1 MVKGCQIVAKIPL
14 EIDGTVVNAERGV
27 TVLEAARSAGI
38 YIPALCYHPDLPP
51 APGMKPGEFI
61 YHAGELIK
69 NVDSKREYEG
79 CRLCVV
85 KIKGVEGFPTACDT
99 PVAEGMVVYTDTPE
113 VEALR
118 RDNLMP
124 ILAQH
129 PHACL
134 TCAQQEGC
142 SREPCSTNVPLEE
155 RCCPKFGRC
164 ELQKVAHYIGIKEE
178 TPRWV
183 PTQMP
188 IFKDEP
194 FFDGD
199 YNLCIGCTRCVRAC
213 RDLRGVKALDF
224 VFDER
229 GEVIVGSLSPS
240 LGESACRF
248 CTACVEVCP
257 TGALMDRDLAVGPAL
272 LPCVQGCPVGMDVPT
287 YVRLVAQGRFE
298 EAAAV
303 IRQKV
308 PFPSVLG
315 HICFHPCERVC
326 RRGEVNEPIAI
337 CALKRF
343 AAEYDTGPERAER
356 LPTGKRVAIVGSGPA
371 GLTAAYYL
379 ARMGHGVTLFEA
391 ETELGGM
398 MRAAIPEYRLPQEV
412 LEREIAGATQGVE
425 VVTVTRMGKD
435 LSLEDLRGEYDAI
448 FLALGAQLSR
458 KLAIEGIEL
467 EGVLWG
473 LDFLRAVSKGQ
484 PPKVKEKV
492 FVIGG
497 GNVAVDVALTALR
510 LGAKEVQLACLECR
524 EEIPAHEWEVE
535 EAIDEGVVLN
545 PSWGPRRIL
554 GDGRVRGVELVR
566 CSSVFNGEGRFNPC
580 YYESVTSTI
589 ETDMVI
595 LAIGQASDLSFL
607 DSHLQMT
614 RAGTISVDAESQTS
628 LPGIFAGGEVVSGPA
643 SVIEAIASGRQ
654 AAISIDKYLGGEGVL
669 YEPPLEVDKEPWLG
683 REEGFADRHRV
694 QMPRLPLERRVKGF
708 EEIEL
713 GFDEAQAMEEAS
725 RCLRCDLRLEISPV
739 TLPPEP
745 WLPFDAD
752 KVSAV
757 PEIEGVFRLLDEE
770 KKVIYIK
777 GAMNL
782 RQDLEEQV
790 STQER
795 ARYFVYEEDPMYT
808 KRESELLQGFLQQH
822 GRLPEGNDEL
832 EDLF

>member
-1 MVKGCQIVAKIPL
+1 MTIDHI
-14 EIDGTVVNAERGV
+14 EIEVDEGA

-61 YHAGELIK
+61 YRARELIK
-69 NVDSKREYEG
+69 NADFKREYEG

-85 KIKGVEGFPTACDT
+85 KIQGIEGFPTACDT

-113 VEALR
+113 VKALR

-142 SREPCSTNVPLEE
+142 SREPCSANVPLEE

-164 ELQKVAHYIGIKEE
+164 ELQEVAHYIGIKEE

-188 IFKDEP
+188 ISKDEP
-194 FFDGD
+194 LFDRD

-213 RDLRGVKALDF
+213 RDLRGVNALDF

-229 GEVIVGSLSPS
+229 GKVIVGSVSPT
-240 LGESACRF
+240 LRESACRF

-257 TGALMDRDLAVGPAL
+257 TGALMDRGLAVGDRQAF
-272 LPCVQGCPVGMDVPT
+272 LPCIQGCPVGIDVPT
-287 YVRLVAQGRFE
+287 YVRFIAQGRFE
-298 EAAAV
+298 EAATV

-308 PFPSVLG
+308 PFPSLLG
-315 HICFHPCERVC
+315 HICFHPCESLC

-356 LPTGKRVAIVGSGPA
+356 VPTGKRVAIVGSGPA

-379 ARMGHGVTLFEA
+379 ARMGHGVTIFEA
-391 ETELGGM
+391 EAELGGM
-398 MRAAIPEYRLPQEV
+398 MRTAIPEYRLPQEV
-412 LEREIAGATQGVE
+412 LEREIAGVTQGVE
-425 VVTVTRMGKD
+425 VVTGTRMGEA

-448 FLALGAQLSR
+448 FLALGAPLSH

-467 EGVLWG
+467 EGVFWG
-473 LDFLRAVSKGQ
+473 LDFLRAVKQGEG
-484 PPKVKEKV
+484 PKVEEKV
-492 FVIGG
+492 LVIGG
-497 GNVAVDVALTALR
+497 GNVALDVALTALR

-524 EEIPAHEWEVE
+524 EEMPAHEWEVQ
-535 EAIDEGVVLN
+535 EAIEEGVVLS
-545 PSWGPRRIL
+545 PSWGPRKIL
-554 GDGRVRGVELVR
+554 GDGRVRRVELVR
-566 CSSVFNGEGRFNPC
+566 CTSVFDEEGRFKPC
-580 YYESVTSTI
+580 YDESVTSTI

-607 DSHLQMT
+607 DSHLQT
-614 RAGTISVDAESQTS
+614 TGAGTISVDAESQTT
-628 LPGIFAGGEVVSGPA
+628 LPGIFAGGEVTSGPA

-654 AAISIDKYLGGEGVL
+654 AAISIDKYLGGEGGL
-669 YEPPLEVDKEPWLG
+669 DEPSLEVDKDPWLG
-683 REEGFADRHRV
+683 REEGFADRYRV

-739 TLPPEP
+739 TLPPER
-745 WLPFDAD
+745 WLPLDAD
-752 KVSAV
+752 KVRAV
-757 PEIEGVFRLLDEE
+757 PEIEGVFQLLDEE
-770 KKVIYIK
+770 KKVIYIH
-777 GAMNL
+777 GAINL
-782 RQDLEEQV
+782 RQDLEEQLLA
-790 STQER
+790 QER
-795 ARYFVYEEDPMYT
+795 ARYFIYEEDPMYT
-808 KRESELLQGFLQQH
+808 KRESELLQKFLGQH

>member
-1 MVKGCQIVAKIPL
+1 MTIDHIEVEVA
-14 EIDGTVVNAERGV
+14 EGA

-61 YHAGELIK
+61 YRGEELVV
-69 NVDSKREYEG
+69 NASRGEYEG

-85 KIKGVEGFPTACDT
+85 KIEGIEDFPTACDT

-113 VEALR
+113 VKALR

-164 ELQKVAHYIGIKEE
+164 ELEKVAQYIGIKEE

-188 IFKDEP
+188 ILKDEP
-194 FFDGD
+194 LFDGD

-229 GEVIVGSLSPS
+229 GGVIVGSLSPT
-240 LGESACRF
+240 LRESACRF

-257 TGALMDRDLAVGPAL
+257 TGALRDRGIAVGDRQAL
-272 LPCVQGCPVGMDVPT
+272 LPCVQGCPVGIDVPT
-287 YVRLVAQGRFE
+287 YVRFVAQGKFE
-298 EAAAV
+298 EAATI

-308 PFPSVLG
+308 PFPSLLG
-315 HICFHPCERVC
+315 HICFHPCESLC
-326 RRGEVNEPIAI
+326 RRGQVNDPMAI

-343 AAEYDTGPERAER
+343 AAGYDTGSEGAER
-356 LPTGKRVAIVGSGPA
+356 VPTGKRVAIVGSGPA

-379 ARMGHGVTLFEA
+379 ARMGHGTTLFEA

-398 MRAAIPEYRLPQEV
+398 MRATIPEYRLPQEV
-412 LEREIAGATQGVE
+412 LEREIAEAIQGVE
-425 VVTVTRMGKD
+425 VVTGTRIGEAF
-435 LSLEDLRGEYDAI
+435 SLEDLRGEYDAS

-458 KLAIEGIEL
+458 KLAIEGMEL

-473 LDFLRAVSKGQ
+473 LDFLRAVKKGEG
-484 PPKVKEKV
+484 PKVKGKV
-492 FVIGG
+492 LVIGG
-497 GNVAVDVALTALR
+497 GDVAIDVALTALR
-510 LGAKEVQLACLECR
+510 LGAEEVQLACLERR
-524 EEIPAHEWEVE
+524 EEMPAHEWEVE
-535 EAIDEGVVLN
+535 EAMEEGVILN
-545 PSWGPRRIL
+545 LSWGPKKIL
-554 GDGRVRGVELVR
+554 GDDRVKGVELVR
-566 CSSVFNGEGRFNPC
+566 CSSVFDEEGRFKPC
-580 YYESVTSTI
+580 YDQSVTSTI

-595 LAIGQASDLSFL
+595 LAIGQASDLSSL
-607 DSHLQMT
+607 ESHLQT
-614 RAGTISVDAESQTS
+614 TGAGTISVDARSQAS
-628 LPGIFAGGEVVSGPA
+628 LPGIFAGGEMVSGPA
-643 SVIEAIASGRQ
+643 SVIEVIASGRQ
-654 AAISIDKYLGGEGVL
+654 AAISIDRYLGGEGVPD
-669 YEPPLEVDKEPWLG
+669 EPSLEVDKEPWLG

-694 QMPRLPLERRVKGF
+694 QMACLPLERRVKGF

-713 GFDEAQAMEEAS
+713 GFDEAQAIEEAS
-725 RCLRCDLRLEISPV
+725 RCLRCDLRLEITPV
-739 TLPPEP
+739 TLPPES
-745 WLPFDAD
+745 WLPFDAH
-752 KVSAV
+752 KVRVV
-757 PEIEGVFRLLDEE
+757 PEIEGVFQLLDEG

-782 RQDLEEQV
+782 RQDLEEQL

-795 ARYFVYEEDPMYT
+795 ARYFIYEEDPMYT
-808 KRESELLQGFLQQH
+808 KRESELLQKFLGQH
-822 GRLPEGNDEL
+822 GHLPEGNDEL

>member
-1 MVKGCQIVAKIPL
+1 METVAL
-14 EIDGTVVNAERGV
+14 TIDGTEVRVREGT
-27 TVLEAARSAGI
+27 TVLEAAQSAGI

-61 YHAGELIK
+61 CRAGELVE
-69 NVDSKREYEG
+69 NADSKREYEG

-85 KIKGVEGFPTACDT
+85 EIEGREGFPTACET
-99 PVAEGMVVYTDTPE
+99 PVAEGMVVYAHTPE
-113 VEALR
+113 AEALR
-118 RDNLMP
+118 RDNLML

-142 SREPCSTNVPLEE
+142 SRDPCSTNVPLEE

-188 IFKDEP
+188 ILKDEP
-194 FFDGD
+194 LFDRD

-213 RDLRGVKALDF
+213 RDLRGVNALDF

-229 GEVIVGSLSPS
+229 GEVIVGSISSTLR
-240 LGESACRF
+240 ESACRF

-257 TGALMDRDLAVGPAL
+257 TGALMDRDLAVGDRQAL

-287 YVRLVAQGRFE
+287 YVRFVAQGRFE
-298 EAAAV
+298 EAATI

-308 PFPSVLG
+308 PFPSLLG
-315 HICFHPCERVC
+315 HICFHPCESLC
-326 RRGEVNEPIAI
+326 RRGEVNKPIAI

-343 AAEYDTGPERAER
+343 AAEYDTGPKRVERVPA
-356 LPTGKRVAIVGSGPA
+356 GKRVAIVGSGPA

-391 ETELGGM
+391 DEKLGGM
-398 MRAAIPEYRLPQEV
+398 MRAAMPEYRLPQEV
-412 LEREIAGATQGVE
+412 LEEEIAGATQGVE
-425 VVTVTRMGKD
+425 VVTGTRIGED
-435 LSLEDLRGEYDAI
+435 ISLEDLRGEYDAI

-473 LDFLRAVSKGQ
+473 LDFLRAVKKGEE
-484 PPKVKEKV
+484 PKVKDRV
-492 FVIGG
+492 LVIGG
-497 GNVAVDVALTALR
+497 GGVATDVALTALR
-510 LGAKEVQLACLECR
+510 LGADEVQLACLECR
-524 EEIPAHEWEVE
+524 EEMPAHEGGVE
-535 EAIDEGVVLN
+535 EAMAEGVVLN
-545 PSWGPRRIL
+545 LSWGPRTIL
-554 GDGRVRGVELVR
+554 GDGRVTGVELVR
-566 CSSVFNGEGRFNPC
+566 CSSVFDEEGRFNPC
-580 YYESVTSTI
+580 YDESVTSVI

-607 DSHLQMT
+607 DSHLETT

-628 LPGIFAGGEVVSGPA
+628 LPGIFAGGEVTSGPA
-643 SVIEAIASGRQ
+643 SVIEAIASGQQ
-654 AAISIDKYLGGEGVL
+654 AAISIDKYLGGEGML
-669 YEPPLEVDKEPWLG
+669 HESSLEVDKEPWLG
-683 REEGFADRHRV
+683 REEGFADRDRV
-694 QMPRLPLERRVKGF
+694 QMPGLPLERRVKGF

-713 GFDEAQAMEEAS
+713 GFNEAQAMEEAK
-725 RCLRCDLRLEISPV
+725 RCLGCDLRLEISPV
-739 TLPPEP
+739 LLPPEA

-752 KVSAV
+752 GVSAV
-757 PEIEGVFRLLDEE
+757 PEIEGVFQLLDEA
-770 KKVIYIK
+770 KKVIYIQ
-777 GAMNL
+777 GTMNL
-782 RQDLEEQV
+782 RQHLEEQLL
-790 STQER
+790 TQEK
-795 ARYFVYEEDPMYT
+795 ARYFIYEEDPMYT
-808 KRESELLQGFLQQH
+808 KRESELLQKFLQQH

>member
-1 MVKGCQIVAKIPL
+1 MNL
-14 EIDGTVVNAERGV
+14 TIDHIEVRVDEGV

-38 YIPALCYHPDLPP
+38 YIPTLCYHPDLPP

-61 YHAGELIK
+61 YRAGELVK
-69 NVDSKREYEG
+69 NTDSRRKYEG

-85 KIKGVEGFPTACDT
+85 KIEGIEGFPTACDT
-99 PVAEGMVVYTDTPE
+99 PVVEGMVVYTDTPE

-142 SREPCSTNVPLEE
+142 SREPCSTNVPVEE
-155 RCCPKFGRC
+155 RCCPKFGYC
-164 ELQKVAHYIGIKEE
+164 ELQKVAQYIGIKEE

-194 FFDGD
+194 LFDRD

-229 GEVIVGSLSPS
+229 GEVIVGSVGPS
-240 LGESACRF
+240 LRESACRF

-257 TGALMDRDLAVGPAL
+257 TGALMDRDLAVGDRQAL
-272 LPCVQGCPVGMDVPT
+272 LPCVQGCPVGMDVPA
-287 YVRLVAQGRFE
+287 YVRFVAQGRFE
-298 EAAAV
+298 EAATV

-308 PFPSVLG
+308 PFPSLLG
-315 HICFHPCERVC
+315 RICFHPCEGLC
-326 RRGEVNEPIAI
+326 RRGEVSEPMAI

-343 AAEYDTGPERAER
+343 AAQYDTGPERAER
-356 LPTGKRVAIVGSGPA
+356 VPTGKRVAIVGSGPA

-379 ARMGHGVTLFEA
+379 ARMGHGVTIFEA
-391 ETELGGM
+391 EAELGGM

-412 LEREIAGATQGVE
+412 LEREIAGVTQGVE
-425 VVTVTRMGKD
+425 VSTETRIGED
-435 LSLEDLRGEYDAI
+435 LSLEDLKGEYDAI
-448 FLALGAQLSR
+448 FLALGAPLSR

-473 LDFLRAVSKGQ
+473 LEFLRAAKQGEG
-484 PPKVKEKV
+484 PKIKEKV
-492 FVIGG
+492 LVIGG
-497 GNVAVDVALTALR
+497 GNVALDVALTALR

-524 EEIPAHEWEVE
+524 EEMPAHEWEVE
-535 EAIDEGVVLN
+535 EAMDEGVVLN
-545 PSWGPRRIL
+545 LSWGPRRIL
-554 GDGRVRGVELVR
+554 GDGRVTGVELVR
-566 CSSVFNGEGRFNPC
+566 CSSVFDEEGRFRPC
-580 YYESVTSTI
+580 YDESVTSTI

-607 DSHLQMT
+607 DSHLQTT
-614 RAGTISVDAESQTS
+614 RAGTISVDAESLQTS

-654 AAISIDKYLGGEGVL
+654 AAISIDKYLGGEGML
-669 YEPPLEVDKEPWLG
+669 DESSLEVDKDPWLG

-713 GFDEAQAMEEAS
+713 GFDEAQAIEEAS

-739 TLPPEP
+739 VFPPER

-752 KVSAV
+752 NVSAV
-757 PEIEGVFRLLDEE
+757 PEIEGVFQLLDEE
-770 KKVIYIK
+770 KKVIYIQ

-782 RQDLEEQV
+782 RQDLEEQLL
-790 STQER
+790 TQGK
-795 ARYFVYEEDPMYT
+795 ARYFIYEEDPLYT
-808 KRESELLQGFLQQH
+808 KRESELLQKFLGQH

>member
-1 MVKGCQIVAKIPL
+1 MTIDHI
-14 EIDGTVVNAERGV
+14 EIEVDEGA

-61 YHAGELIK
+61 YRAGELIK
-69 NVDSKREYEG
+69 NADFKREYEG

-85 KIKGVEGFPTACDT
+85 KIEGIEGFPTACDT

-113 VEALR
+113 VKALR

-142 SREPCSTNVPLEE
+142 SREPCSANVPLEE

-164 ELQKVAHYIGIKEE
+164 ELQEVAHYIGIKEE

-188 IFKDEP
+188 ISKDEP
-194 FFDGD
+194 LFDRD

-213 RDLRGVKALDF
+213 RDLRGVNALDF

-229 GEVIVGSLSPS
+229 GKVIVGSVSPT
-240 LGESACRF
+240 LRESACRF

-257 TGALMDRDLAVGPAL
+257 TGALMDRDLAVGDRQAL
-272 LPCVQGCPVGMDVPT
+272 LPCIQGCPVGIDVPT
-287 YVRLVAQGRFE
+287 YVRFIAQGRFE
-298 EAAAV
+298 EAATV

-308 PFPSVLG
+308 PFPSLLG
-315 HICFHPCERVC
+315 HICFHPCESLC

-356 LPTGKRVAIVGSGPA
+356 VPTGKRVAIVGSGPA

-379 ARMGHGVTLFEA
+379 ARMGHGVTIFEA
-391 ETELGGM
+391 EAELGGM
-398 MRAAIPEYRLPQEV
+398 MRTAIPEYRLPQEV
-412 LEREIAGATQGVE
+412 LEREIAEVTQGVE
-425 VVTVTRMGKD
+425 VVTGTRIGEA

-448 FLALGAQLSR
+448 FLALGAPLSR
-458 KLAIEGIEL
+458 KLAIEGIEF
-467 EGVLWG
+467 EGVFWG
-473 LDFLRAVSKGQ
+473 LDFLRAVKQGEG
-484 PPKVKEKV
+484 PKVEERV
-492 FVIGG
+492 LVIGG
-497 GNVAVDVALTALR
+497 GNVALDVALTALR

-524 EEIPAHEWEVE
+524 EEMPAHEWEVE

-545 PSWGPRRIL
+545 LSWGPRKIL
-554 GDGRVRGVELVR
+554 GDGQVTGVELVR
-566 CSSVFNGEGRFNPC
+566 CTSVFDEEGRFEPC
-580 YYESVTSTI
+580 YDESVTSTI

-607 DSHLQMT
+607 EGHLQT
-614 RAGTISVDAESQTS
+614 TGAGTISVDAESQTS
-628 LPGIFAGGEVVSGPA
+628 SPGVFAGGEVVSGPA

-654 AAISIDKYLGGEGVL
+654 AAISIDKYLGGEGGL
-669 YEPPLEVDKEPWLG
+669 DEPSLEVDKDAWLG
-683 REEGFADRHRV
+683 REEGFADRYRV

-745 WLPFDAD
+745 WLPLDAD
-752 KVSAV
+752 KVRAV
-757 PEIEGVFRLLDEE
+757 PEIEGVFQLLDEE
-770 KKVIYIK
+770 KKVIYIQ

-782 RQDLEEQV
+782 RQDLEEQLL
-790 STQER
+790 TQER
-795 ARYFVYEEDPMYT
+795 ARYFIYEEDPMYT
-808 KRESELLQGFLQQH
+808 KRESELLQKFLGQH

>member
-1 MVKGCQIVAKIPL
+1 L

-51 APGMKPGEFI
+51 APGMKPGEFV
-61 YHAGELIK
+61 YWGGELVK
-69 NVDSKREYEG
+69 NASAREYEG

-85 KIKGVEGFPTACDT
+85 KIEGIEGFPAACDT

-113 VEALR
+113 LKVLR

-164 ELQKVAHYIGIKEE
+164 ELQKVAQYVGIKEE

-188 IFKDEP
+188 VLKDEP
-194 FFDGD
+194 LFDRD

-229 GEVIVGSLSPS
+229 GKVIVGSLSPS
-240 LGESACRF
+240 LRESACRF

-257 TGALMDRDLAVGPAL
+257 TGALMDRDLVAGDRQAL
-272 LPCVQGCPVGMDVPT
+272 LPCVQGCPVEMDVPT
-287 YVRLVAQGRFE
+287 YVHLVAQGRFE
-298 EAAAV
+298 EAARV

-308 PFPSVLG
+308 PFPSLLG
-315 HICFHPCERVC
+315 HICFHPCESPC
-326 RRGEVNEPIAI
+326 RRGEVNESIDI
-337 CALKRF
+337 CALKRLS
-343 AAEYDTGPERAER
+343 AEYDVGPDTGERV
-356 LPTGKRVAIVGSGPA
+356 PTGKRVAIVGSGPA

-379 ARMGHGVTLFEA
+379 VRLGHGVTLFEA
-391 ETELGGM
+391 EAELGGM
-398 MRAAIPEYRLPQEV
+398 MRAAIPEYHLPQEV
-412 LEREIAGATQGVE
+412 LEREIAEATQGVE
-425 VVTVTRMGKD
+425 VVTGGRIGED

-458 KLAIEGIEL
+458 KLAIEGTEL

-473 LDFLRAVSKGQ
+473 LDFLRAVKRGEG
-484 PPKVKEKV
+484 PRVKARWL
-492 FVIGG
+492 VIGG
-497 GNVAVDVALTALR
+497 GNVAIDVALTALR
-510 LGAKEVQLACLECR
+510 LGAKEVQLACLECWG
-524 EEIPAHEWEVE
+524 EMPAHEWEVE
-535 EAIDEGVVLN
+535 EAIEEGVVLN
-545 PSWGPRRIL
+545 LSWGPKKIL
-554 GDGRVRGVELVR
+554 GDGLVRGVELVR
-566 CSSVFNGEGRFNPC
+566 CTSVFDEEGRFKPC
-580 YYESVTSTI
+580 YDQSVITTM

-595 LAIGQASDLSFL
+595 LAIGQAPDLSSL
-607 DSHLQMT
+607 EGHLET
-614 RAGTISVDAESQTS
+614 SGAGTILVDAESQTS
-628 LPGIFAGGEVVSGPA
+628 LPGVFAGGEVTSGPA

-654 AAISIDKYLGGEGVL
+654 AAISIDKYLGGEGML
-669 YEPPLEVDKEPWLG
+669 HEPSLEVDKEPWLG
-683 REEGFADRHRV
+683 REEDFADRHRV
-694 QMPRLPLERRVKGF
+694 EMPCLSLEGRVKGF

-713 GFDEAQAMEEAS
+713 GFDETQAMEEAS

-739 TLPPEP
+739 VFPPEP
-745 WLPFDAD
+745 WLPFDAHN
-752 KVSAV
+752 VSAV
-757 PEIEGVFRLLDEE
+757 PEVEGVFQLLDGE
-770 KKVIYIK
+770 KEVLYIK
-777 GAMNL
+777 GTMNL
-782 RQDLEEQV
+782 RQDLEEQLLA
-790 STQER
+790 QER
-795 ARYFVYEEDPMYT
+795 ARYFIYEEDPMYT
-808 KRESELLQGFLQQH
+808 KRESELLQKFLGQH
-822 GRLPEGNDEL
+822 GRLPEGHDEL
-832 EDLF
+832 EDLY

>member
-1 MVKGCQIVAKIPL
+1 MTIDHIEVKVDEGA
-14 EIDGTVVNAERGV
+14 

-38 YIPALCYHPDLPP
+38 YIPALCHHPDLPP
-51 APGMKPGEFI
+51 APGVKAGEFI
-61 YHAGELIK
+61 YRAGELVE
-69 NVDSKREYEG
+69 NADSETEYEG
-79 CRLCVV
+79 CRLCLV
-85 KIKGVEGFPTACDT
+85 KIEGRERFPTACDT
-99 PVAEGMVVYTDTPE
+99 PVAEGMVVYTDTSE

-164 ELQKVAHYIGIKEE
+164 ELQKVAQYVGIKEE

-194 FFDGD
+194 LFDRD

-213 RDLRGVKALDF
+213 RDLRGVNALDF
-224 VFDER
+224 VFNER
-229 GEVIVGSLSPS
+229 GGVVVGSVSPS
-240 LGESACRF
+240 LRESACRF

-257 TGALMDRDLAVGPAL
+257 TGALMDRDLAAGDRQAL

-287 YVRLVAQGRFE
+287 YVRLVAEGRFE
-298 EAAAV
+298 EAATV
-303 IRQKV
+303 IRQKI
-308 PFPSVLG
+308 PFPSLLG
-315 HICFHPCERVC
+315 HICFHPCEGLC
-326 RRGEVNEPIAI
+326 RRGEVNEPVAI

-343 AAEYDTGPERAER
+343 AAEYDTGPERAEKV
-356 LPTGKRVAIVGSGPA
+356 PSGKRVAIVGSGPA

-391 ETELGGM
+391 EAELGGM
-398 MRAAIPEYRLPQEV
+398 MWAAIPEYRLPQEV
-412 LEREIAGATQGVE
+412 LEREIAEVTQGVE
-425 VVTVTRMGKD
+425 VVTGTRVGED

-467 EGVLWG
+467 EDVLWG
-473 LDFLRAVSKGQ
+473 LDFLRAVKQGQ
-484 PPKVKEKV
+484 RPRVKERV
-492 FVIGG
+492 LVIGG
-497 GNVAVDVALTALR
+497 GDVAIDVALTALR
-510 LGAKEVQLACLECR
+510 LGAREVQLACLECR
-524 EEIPAHEWEVE
+524 EEMPAHEWEVE
-535 EAIDEGVVLN
+535 EAIAEGVVLN
-545 PSWGPRRIL
+545 PSWGPRKIL
-554 GDGRVRGVELVR
+554 GHGRVRGVELIR
-566 CSSVFNGEGRFNPC
+566 CSSIFDEEGRFKPC
-580 YYESVTSTI
+580 YDDSVTSTI

-607 DSHLQMT
+607 GRHLQT
-614 RAGTISVDAESQTS
+614 TGASTISVGAESVQTS
-628 LPGIFAGGEVVSGPA
+628 LPGIFAGWEVVSGPA

-654 AAISIDKYLGGEGVL
+654 AAISIDRYLGGEGVL
-669 YEPPLEVDKEPWLG
+669 DEPSLEVDRDPWLG

-694 QMPRLPLERRVKGF
+694 QMPRLALERRVTSF

-713 GFDEAQAMEEAS
+713 GFDETQAREEAS

-739 TLPPEP
+739 LFPPER

-752 KVSAV
+752 NVSAV
-757 PEIEGVFRLLDEE
+757 PGMEGVFQLLDEG
-770 KKVIYIK
+770 KKVIYIQ
-777 GAMNL
+777 GVMNL
-782 RQDLEEQV
+782 RQHLEEQLL
-790 STQER
+790 TQES
-795 ARYFVYEEDPMYT
+795 AHYFIYEEDPMYT
-808 KRESELLQGFLQQH
+808 KRESELLQKFLGQH

>member
-1 MVKGCQIVAKIPL
+1 MT
-14 EIDGTVVNAERGV
+14 IDHMEVDVDEGAM
-27 TVLEAARSAGI
+27 VLEAARSTDI

-51 APGMKPGEFI
+51 APRMKPGEFI
-61 YHAGELIK
+61 YRAGKLVK
-69 NVDSKREYEG
+69 NADSKREYEG

-85 KIKGVEGFPTACDT
+85 KIEGMEGFPTACHT

-164 ELQKVAHYIGIKEE
+164 ELQKVAHYIGLKEE

-194 FFDGD
+194 LFDRD
-199 YNLCIGCTRCVRAC
+199 YNLCIGCTRCVRVC
-213 RDLRGVKALDF
+213 RDLRGVNALDF

-229 GEVIVGSLSPS
+229 GEVIVGSVSPS
-240 LGESACRF
+240 LRESACRF
-248 CTACVEVCP
+248 CTACVEGCP
-257 TGALMDRDLAVGPAL
+257 TGALMDRDLAVGDRQAL
-272 LPCVQGCPVGMDVPT
+272 LPCIQGCPVGMDVPT
-287 YVRLVAQGRFE
+287 YVRFVAQGRFE
-298 EAAAV
+298 EAARA

-308 PFPSVLG
+308 PFPSLLG
-315 HICFHPCERVC
+315 HICFHPCESLC

-343 AAEYDTGPERAER
+343 AAGYDTGPVRAER
-356 LPTGKRVAIVGSGPA
+356 VPMGKRVAIVGSGPA

-391 ETELGGM
+391 GTELGGM
-398 MRAAIPEYRLPQEV
+398 MRAAIPGYRLPQEV
-412 LEREIAGATQGVE
+412 LEREIAEVTQGVE
-425 VVTVTRMGKD
+425 AVTGSRIGED

-458 KLAIEGIEL
+458 RLAIEGIGL

-473 LDFLRAVSKGQ
+473 LDLLRAVKQGEG
-484 PPKVKEKV
+484 PKVKDRV
-492 FVIGG
+492 LVIGG
-497 GNVAVDVALTALR
+497 GGVAIDVALTALR

-524 EEIPAHEWEVE
+524 EEMPAHEWEVE

-545 PSWGPRRIL
+545 LSWGPRRIL
-554 GDGRVRGVELVR
+554 GDGRVTGVELVR
-566 CSSVFNGEGRFNPC
+566 CSSVFDEEGRFNPC
-580 YYESVTSTI
+580 YDESVTGNI

-607 DSHLQMT
+607 DSHLQTT

-654 AAISIDKYLGGEGVL
+654 VAISIDRYLGGEGVL
-669 YEPPLEVDKEPWLG
+669 HEPPLEVDKDPWLG
-683 REEGFADRHRV
+683 REEGFGDRHRV
-694 QMPRLPLERRVKGF
+694 RMPRLPLERRVKGF

-713 GFDEAQAMEEAS
+713 GFDEAQATEEAR

-739 TLPPEP
+739 LFPPER

-752 KVSAV
+752 NASAV
-757 PEIEGVFRLLDEE
+757 PGIEGVFQLLNGE
-770 KKVIYIK
+770 KEVLYIQ
-777 GAMNL
+777 GTINL
-782 RQDLEEQV
+782 RRDLEKQLLTRE
-790 STQER
+790 E
-795 ARYFVYEEDPMYT
+795 ARYFIYEEDPMYT
-808 KRESELLQGFLQQH
+808 KRESELLQKFLGQH

>member
-1 MVKGCQIVAKIPL
+1 MT
-14 EIDGTVVNAERGV
+14 IDHIEVEVDEGA

-61 YHAGELIK
+61 YRAGKLVK
-69 NVDSKREYEG
+69 NADSKREYEG

-85 KIKGVEGFPTACDT
+85 KIEGIEGFPTACDT

-113 VEALR
+113 VEARR

-142 SREPCSTNVPLEE
+142 SREPCSANVPLEE

-164 ELQKVAHYIGIKEE
+164 ELQKVAQYIGMKEE

-183 PTQMP
+183 PTQIP
-188 IFKDEP
+188 ISKDEP
-194 FFDGD
+194 LFDRD

-213 RDLRGVKALDF
+213 RDLRGVNALDF
-224 VFDER
+224 VFVDR
-229 GEVIVGSLSPS
+229 GEVIVGSLRPS
-240 LGESACRF
+240 LKESACRF

-257 TGALMDRDLAVGPAL
+257 TGALMDRDLAVGDRQAL
-272 LPCVQGCPVGMDVPT
+272 LSCVQGCPVGMDVPT
-287 YVRLVAQGRFE
+287 YVRFVAQGRFE
-298 EAAAV
+298 EAARV
-303 IRQKV
+303 IRQRV
-308 PFPSVLG
+308 PFPSLLG
-315 HICFHPCERVC
+315 HICFHPCESLC
-326 RRGEVNEPIAI
+326 RRGEVNEPLAI

-343 AAEYDTGPERAER
+343 ASKYDTRPERPER
-356 LPTGKRVAIVGSGPA
+356 VPTGKRVAIVGSGPA

-379 ARMGHGVTLFEA
+379 ARTGHGVTLFEA
-391 ETELGGM
+391 EEELGGM

-412 LEREIAGATQGVE
+412 LEREIAVVTPGVE
-425 VVTVTRMGKD
+425 VVTGTRMGED
-435 LSLEDLRGEYDAI
+435 LSFEDLRGEYDAI

-473 LDFLRAVSKGQ
+473 LDFLRALKQGEG
-484 PPKVKEKV
+484 PKVKERV
-492 FVIGG
+492 LVIGG
-497 GNVAVDVALTALR
+497 GNVAIDVALTALR

-524 EEIPAHEWEVE
+524 EEIPAHGWEVE

-545 PSWGPRRIL
+545 LSWGPRRVR
-554 GDGRVRGVELVR
+554 GDGRVSGVEFVR
-566 CSSVFNGEGRFNPC
+566 CVSVFDEEGRFNPC
-580 YYESVTSTI
+580 YDESVSSTM

-607 DSHLQMT
+607 EGHLQT
-614 RAGTISVDAESQTS
+614 TKAGTISVDAKNQTS
-628 LPGIFAGGEVVSGPA
+628 LPGIFAGGEVVSGPS

-654 AAISIDKYLGGEGVL
+654 VAISIDRYLGGEGVL
-669 YEPPLEVDKEPWLG
+669 HEPSLQVDKEPWLG
-683 REEGFADRHRV
+683 REEGFGDRHRV
-694 QMPRLPLERRVKGF
+694 EMPRLPLERRAKGF

-739 TLPPEP
+739 PFPPEP

-752 KVSAV
+752 NVSGV
-757 PEIEGVFRLLDEE
+757 PEIEGVFQLLDEE

-777 GAMNL
+777 GIMNL
-782 RQDLEEQV
+782 RQGLEERLL
-790 STQER
+790 TQER
-795 ARYFVYEEDPMYT
+795 VCYFIYEEDPMYT
-808 KRESELLQGFLQQH
+808 KRESELLQTFLQRH